1 MLKEIGGMSFFEGA
15 CVRHCRDPSDLP
27 GSSRSAPDSIIGI
40 LIFKYPS
47 NHHRPLIQLNF
58 FRHILQAWRRK
69 YFPVE
74 SSNAKQDGATTV
86 KLIVSFP
93 IQFFG
98 ATFKVTFS
106 SVGDPTPWND
116 FRSDFQLSWR
126 FWLECWQLSQLPLI
140 TTSCHATLAMS
151 LQPEQKRRLFY
162 VCMYLYT

>member
-1 MLKEIGGMSFFEGA
+1 MFPKIKKTYFKKKCKFGAKRNWRDELLKARVCGTAGT
-15 CVRHCRDPSDLP
+15 PDLP

-58 FRHILQAWRRK
+58 FRHILHEQRRK

-106 SVGDPTPWND
+106 SVGDPTP
-116 FRSDFQLSWR
+116 
-126 FWLECWQLSQLPLI
+126 
-140 TTSCHATLAMS
+140 
-151 LQPEQKRRLFY
+151 
-162 VCMYLYT
+162 